1 MARDIDSAF
10 APVLGLRGRLTFA
23 APLSPM
29 KFRPALFPLVPAL
42 LAVAAA
48 LVGGVPVRGQGLYPD
63 DASYRARFRERCALI
78 REAMA
83 RQSWQASV
91 DLDSRRRIYLGV
103 VKLATGIDAATGLR
117 YLEDAVAAPKPAW
130 SSFETYAFMDAVL
143 RLGPKL
149 PPPLVEKI
157 RGRLAA
163 SFTTDF
169 GFTDNHMLQFRTARY
184 LFGQTWPD
192 GQGLADGTTPAQS
205 QREAAAWIERWIDAN
220 VSRGMYEYD
229 SPNYHH
235 LYLLCFASLHEY
247 AKDEHLRKKAW
258 MLLQVLLAD
267 WATEYLEGVWVGAH
281 SREKF
286 NQVLHTREHTGA
298 ATQFGRLF
306 FGGAPL
312 RLDLAEP
319 YYMALGSLQA
329 FECLPLLGRIATD
342 RTRPY
347 VLRELKAPRRGP
359 RIGAGEPTWKYTY
372 VAPEFALGS
381 SWGDLTDV
389 ENHRWDLTWVS
400 PQDGATCFFINPSYS
415 GQQLS
420 RYFPPPPE
428 LLLPD
433 IVRQRPY
440 YADPNKWIEGT
451 PHEDVFQHENTVVA
465 VYAIPPDEARQ
476 HINGFFPHV
485 IAERREEAGW
495 IFARADGI
503 FFGVWTSVPG
513 TWQREA
519 DHDRLT
525 LLHPKTAVILE
536 AVAAREEK
544 DFDSFCARLRQNR
557 PEFDEQT
564 LTAAYTTTRGH
575 RIQFT
580 HRGARI
586 VNGVAANLAE
596 WPLFEGPWLNSRRG
610 TGVITLQYGAERVTL
625 DFTTTTVRTETLAGE
640 PTQPRPGG

>member
-1 MARDIDSAF
+1 MLVPMKKR
-10 APVLGLRGRLTFA
+10 PGA
-23 APLSPM
+23 APLFPCLLLG
-29 KFRPALFPLVPAL
+29 LFI
-42 LAVAAA
+42 LAGSAASH
-48 LVGGVPVRGQGLYPD
+48 GQGLYPD
-63 DASYRARFRERCALI
+63 DADYRSQFLARCAQA
-78 REAMA
+78 RETMA
-83 RQSWQASV
+83 RQTWQPGV
-91 DLDSRRRIYLGV
+91 DSRMRIYLGV
-103 VKLATGIDAATGLR
+103 VKLATGTDAAAGLR
-117 YLEDAVAAPKPAW
+117 YLEDALADRKREW
-130 SSFETYAFMDAVL
+130 GSFETYAIMDAVL

-149 PPPLVEKI
+149 PAALVEKI
-157 RGRLAA
+157 RTRLAE

-169 GFTDNHMLQFRTARY
+169 GFTDNHMLQFRTARM
-184 LFGQTWPD
+184 LFGQTWPE
-192 GQGLADGTTPAQS
+192 GPALADGSTPARS
-205 QREAAAWIERWIDAN
+205 QQAAAAWIERWIDTT

-235 LYLLCFASLHEY
+235 LYLLCFTSIYEY
-247 AKDEHLRKKAW
+247 AQDERLRKKAW
-258 MLLQVLLAD
+258 MMLQVLLAE

-312 RLDLAEP
+312 RLDLAET

-329 FECLPLLGRIATD
+329 FECLPLIGRMATD
-342 RTRPY
+342 RSRPF

-359 RIGAGEPTWKYTY
+359 GIAYDEPTWKYTY
-372 VAPEFALGS
+372 VTPEFAVSS

-389 ENHRWDLTWVS
+389 EHHRWDLTWVS

-415 GQQLS
+415 ARQLL
-420 RYFPPPPE
+420 RYFPKSPD
-428 LLLPD
+428 LIVAD

-451 PHEDVFQHENTVVA
+451 PHEDVWQHENTVIA
-465 VYAIPPDEARQ
+465 LYDIPPDEARQ
-476 HINGFFPHV
+476 HINGFFPHI

-503 FFGVWTSVPG
+503 YFAVWTSVPG
-513 TWQREA
+513 IWHPEQSY
-519 DHDRLT
+519 DRLT
-525 LLHPKTAVILE
+525 LQYPKTAVILE

-557 PEFDEQT
+557 PVFDEKT
-564 LTAAYTTTRGH
+564 LTAVYTSSRGH
-575 RIQFT
+575 RIRFT

-586 VNGVAANLAE
+586 VNEVAANLSE
-596 WPLFEGPWLNSRRG
+596 WPLFEGPWMNARTG
-610 TGVITLQYGAERVTL
+610 TGVITLQYGTERVTL
-625 DFTTTTVRTETLAGE
+625 DFPNVTVHRDAGVV
-640 PTQPRPGG
+640 RAGD